1 MMAYYWLLVKHE
13 LRFFLTHL
21 PFDKEE
27 YSTANNYKDCDDT

>member
-1 MMAYYWLLVKHE
+1 MMAYYWLIVKHE

-21 PFDKEE
+21 PFDEE